1 MAKKDDK
8 EITVVAELTVY
19 SEAGFSYT
27 IKSFDKAWRR
37 AREVAQDEAAS
48 VVTIKLNGF
57 VRKD

>member
-1 MAKKDDK
+1 M
-8 EITVVAELTVY
+8 AELTVY